1 MKISTSLLLDRASNQ
16 IGTIQ
21 GSLSKTQEQLS
32 TGKEIVRPSDAPD
45 KAAVV
50 TRLESALSKQDNYKS
65 ALNMIKTRLGFEETA
80 LTSVSDAL
88 ARVRQLAIQAGN
100 DTLGAQDRHSIA
112 LELKSLRDQ
121 ILSYANTQDTNGHFI
136 FSGGRGD
143 TPAFG
148 DTGKGQ
154 VGYLGD
160 QSRTQVIVGDNRRMN
175 ANRAGSDAFVRVVR
189 DDGKGNQV
197 GAGFFQVLDDLT
209 KSVDG
214 SNSAGMKRGIS
225 EVDQLTLG
233 ITNGLAQVGADFNV
247 VDAQATVIDALTLQ
261 MKTTLSETQDLDY
274 TTAITRMNRD
284 QLALE
289 AAQSSFAKI
298 SKLSL
303 FNYLG

>member
-1 MKISTSLLLDRASNQ
+1 MKISTSLFLDRAASQ

-21 GSLSKTQEQLS
+21 GELSKTQEQLS

-65 ALNMIKTRLGFEETA
+65 ALNMVKTRLAFEETS
-80 LTSVSDAL
+80 LTSVSDSL
-88 ARVRQLAIQAGN
+88 ARIKELATQASN
-100 DTLGAQDRHSIA
+100 DTLGPQDRKSIA

-121 ILSYANTQDTNGHFI
+121 VLSYANTQDTNGHYI

-148 DTGKGQ
+148 DNGRGL
-154 VGYLGD
+154 VDYLGD
-160 QSRTQVIVGDNRRMN
+160 QSRTQLIVGDNRRMN

-189 DDGKGNQV
+189 DDGKGKQV

-209 KSVDG
+209 QAVDT
-214 SNSAGMKRGIS
+214 SNRAGIKRGIS

-233 ITNGLAQVGADFNV
+233 ITNGLAQVGADSNV
-247 VDAQATVIDALTLQ
+247 VEAQSTVLDALTLQ
-261 MKTTLSETQDLDY
+261 LKTTLSETQDLDY
-274 TTAITRMNRD
+274 TTAITKMNRD

-303 FNYLG
+303 FNYMG

>member
-1 MKISTSLLLDRASNQ
+1 MKISTSLFLDRAASQ

-21 GSLSKTQEQLS
+21 GSLSRTQEQLS
-32 TGKEIVRPSDAPD
+32 TGKEIVRPSDEPD

-50 TRLESALSKQDNYKS
+50 TRLESALSKHDNYKS
-65 ALNMIKTRLGFEETA
+65 ALNMVKTRLAFEETS

-88 ARVRQLAIQAGN
+88 ARVKELATQASN

-121 ILSYANTQDTNGHFI
+121 ILSYANTQDTNGHYI
-136 FSGGRGD
+136 FAGGRGE

-148 DTGKGQ
+148 DNGKGQ
-154 VGYLGD
+154 VDYVGD
-160 QSRTQVIVGDNRRMN
+160 QSRTQVIVGDNRRLN
-175 ANRAGSDAFVRVVR
+175 ANRAGSDVFTRVVR
-189 DDGKGNQV
+189 DDGKGGKV

-209 KSVDG
+209 KSVEG
-214 SNSAGMKRGIS
+214 SDRAGMKRGLN
-225 EVDQLTLG
+225 EVDQLNQG
-233 ITNGLAQVGADFNV
+233 VTNGLAQVGADGGV
-247 VDAQATVIDALTLQ
+247 VDAQTAVLEALTLQ

-274 TTAITRMNRD
+274 TTAITKMNRD

>member
-1 MKISTSLLLDRASNQ
+1 MKISTSLFLDRAASQ

-32 TGKEIVRPSDAPD
+32 TGKEIVRPSDEPD

-50 TRLESALSKQDNYKS
+50 TRLESALSKHDNYKS
-65 ALNMIKTRLGFEETA
+65 ALNMVKTRLGFEETS

-88 ARVRQLAIQAGN
+88 ARVKELATQASN
-100 DTLGAQDRHSIA
+100 DTLGTQDRHSIA

-121 ILSYANTQDTNGHFI
+121 ILSYANTQDTNGHYI
-136 FSGGRGD
+136 FAGGRGE

-148 DTGKGQ
+148 DNGRGQ
-154 VGYLGD
+154 VDYIGD
-160 QSRTQVIVGDNRRMN
+160 QSRTQVIVGDNRRLN
-175 ANRAGSDAFVRVVR
+175 ANRAGSDVFTRVVR
-189 DDGKGNQV
+189 DDGKGGKV

-209 KSVDG
+209 KAVEG
-214 SNSAGMKRGIS
+214 SDSAGMKRGLN
-225 EVDQLTLG
+225 EVDALNLG
-233 ITNGLAQVGADFNV
+233 VTNGLAQVGADGGV
-247 VDAQATVIDALTLQ
+247 VDAQTAVLEALTLQ
-261 MKTTLSETQDLDY
+261 LKTTLSETQDLDY
-274 TTAITRMNRD
+274 TTAITKMNRD

>member
-1 MKISTSLLLDRASNQ
+1 MKISTTLFLDRAASQ
-16 IGTIQ
+16 IGNIQ

-50 TRLESALSKQDNYKS
+50 TRLESALSKHDNYKS
-65 ALNMIKTRLGFEETA
+65 ALNMVKTRLGFEETS

-88 ARVRQLAIQAGN
+88 ARVKELATQAGN
-100 DTLGAQDRHSIA
+100 DTLGAQDRKSIA
-112 LELKSLRDQ
+112 MELKSLRDQ
-121 ILSYANTQDTNGHFI
+121 ILSYANTQDTNGHYI
-136 FSGGRGD
+136 FAGGRGD

-148 DTGKGQ
+148 DNGKGQ
-154 VGYLGD
+154 VDYVGD
-160 QSRTQVIVGDNRRMN
+160 QSRTQVIVGDNRRLN
-175 ANRAGSDAFVRVVR
+175 ANRPGSDVFNRVVR
-189 DDGKGNQV
+189 DDGKGGKV

-209 KSVDG
+209 KAVEG
-214 SNSAGMKRGIS
+214 SNSAGMKRGLNEI
-225 EVDQLTLG
+225 DQLNLG
-233 ITNGLAQVGADFNV
+233 VTNGLAQVGADGGV
-247 VDAQATVIDALTLQ
+247 VDAQTNVLEALSLQ

-274 TTAITRMNRD
+274 TTAITKMNRD